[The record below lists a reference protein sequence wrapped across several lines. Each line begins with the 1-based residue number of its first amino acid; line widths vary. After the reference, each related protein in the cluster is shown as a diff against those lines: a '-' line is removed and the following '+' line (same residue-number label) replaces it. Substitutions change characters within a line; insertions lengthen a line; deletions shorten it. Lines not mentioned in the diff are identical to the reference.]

1 MAKCVI
7 FSGTRICSGSP
18 YRVNGRKAKP
28 FPKLSDSERKR
39 RKPARDAINALSY
52 PPPQLKLAND
62 LMDAVL
68 AVNWSTDKTANA
80 KDILESVQLLLVNEV
95 EKLHGRYT
103 LVAY

>member
-28 FPKLSDSERKR
+28 FPKLTDAERKR
-39 RKPARDAINALSY
+39 RKPARDAINALPY
-52 PPPQLKLAND
+52 PPPQRKLAND

-68 AVNWSTDKTANA
+68 AVNWSSDKSANA

-95 EKLHGRYT
+95 DNLRGKFT